1 MKMASAVKLL
11 FLFQM
16 RSIAGQGAGCGPV
29 TSTYLSPTY
38 SGGLAFTYKDCSGPY
53 TFTVPLV

>member
-1 MKMASAVKLL
+1 MIRAVKLL
-11 FLFQM
+11 YLLQM
-16 RSIAGQGAGCGPV
+16 RSFAGPGPGCGPV

-38 SGGLAFTYKDCSGPY
+38 SGDLAFTYKDCSGPY